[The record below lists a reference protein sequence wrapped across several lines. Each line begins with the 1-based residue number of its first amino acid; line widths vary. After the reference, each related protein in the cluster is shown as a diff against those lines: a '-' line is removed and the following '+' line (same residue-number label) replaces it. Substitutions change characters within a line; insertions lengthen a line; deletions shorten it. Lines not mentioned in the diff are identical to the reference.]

1 MVQTLTLTL
10 TLTLTPQGG
19 AARRGG
25 VQPGLRAGR
34 PARYN
39 LARPLCPTLTLTL
52 MPNQPA
58 LCVSIPTPTPRSG
71 KLHFKNK
78 FCNHC
83 RNAITVPLT
92 HVRALNQA
100 QAMAFINKRS
110 EGFWNHAPA
119 NMGGGQYRIIN
130 NTAGCIGP
138 WLALSRD
145 AAPYTEWL
153 AAARSNPQP
162 LKRPP

>member
-78 FCNHC
+78 FCDNC
-83 RNAITVPLT
+83 RSCIMVPVLHPPHPASYPILHPPYASWCPSYT
-92 HVRALNQA
+92 HPIISRGQGVVARRRSQSVVRA
-100 QAMAFINKRS
+100 
-110 EGFWNHAPA
+110 
-119 NMGGGQYRIIN
+119 
-130 NTAGCIGP
+130 
-138 WLALSRD
+138 RD
-145 AAPYTEWL
+145 SPT
-153 AAARSNPQP
+153 SS
-162 LKRPP
+162 